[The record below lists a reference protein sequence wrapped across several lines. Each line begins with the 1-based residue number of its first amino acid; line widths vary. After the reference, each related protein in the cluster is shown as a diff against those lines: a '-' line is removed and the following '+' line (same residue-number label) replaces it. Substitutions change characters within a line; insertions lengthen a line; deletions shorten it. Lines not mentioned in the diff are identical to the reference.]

1 MATGTREGAGS
12 REVAAWDLPGTRAL
26 RSEPQAGSPAEGP
39 PFGTEEGCVARPSRW
54 PGAVW
59 LPHCGRTGE
68 FLGGSQRRR
77 SASAAPRGNRQHR
90 DKPSS
95 ISMCVCV
102 SAGWAVHCVVCL
114 RRAACSVSAKMQGSG
129 FVKASNRCMPLL
141 MLLWTVRLLLQSCP
155 WSPARIAACT
165 VCSRRCSGHWSGTIL
180 FGFVVVFV
188 RWSLCRTLF
197 FNVL

>member
-102 SAGWAVHCVVCL
+102 CVCQPDGQYIVLSVFAERHVQSQRKCKAAVLSRLQIVACL
-114 RRAACSVSAKMQGSG
+114 S
-129 FVKASNRCMPLL
+129 
-141 MLLWTVRLLLQSCP
+141 
-155 WSPARIAACT
+155 
-165 VCSRRCSGHWSGTIL
+165 
-180 FGFVVVFV
+180 
-188 RWSLCRTLF
+188 
-197 FNVL
+197 